1 MKIKLFA
8 ILCAAIFIADVS
20 AEMNQKKKK
29 IKTVEDVKELRS
41 HRIAMMTEKL
51 DSSELSPKQKRMI
64 KERISALSSK
74 PLPTQEQID
83 WAIKNK
89 DLKKMMRNY
98 RKGMKDRIDG
108 VNYLSRKK
116 LQALLGIHIAFKSRS
131 IFF

>member
-8 ILCAAIFIADVS
+8 VLCAAIFVADVS
-20 AEMNQKKKK
+20 AEMSQKKKK
-29 IKTVEDVKELRS
+29 INSIEGVKELRS
-41 HRIAMMTEKL
+41 HRIAMMAERL
-51 DSSELSPKQKRMI
+51 DSDELNPKQKRMI

-98 RKGMKDRIDG
+98 RKGMKKPMG
-108 VNYLSRKK
+108 KRK
-116 LQALLGIHIAFKSRS
+116 GNVIG
-131 IFF
+131 

>member
-8 ILCAAIFIADVS
+8 ILCAAIFVTDVS

-29 IKTVEDVKELRS
+29 IETVEDVKELRS
-41 HRIAMMTEKL
+41 HRIAMMTQRL
-51 DSSELSPKQKRMI
+51 DSGELNPKQKRMI

-89 DLKKMMRNY
+89 NLKKMMRNY
-98 RKGMKDRIDG
+98 RKGMKKPMSKRRNNVIG
-108 VNYLSRKK
+108 
-116 LQALLGIHIAFKSRS
+116 
-131 IFF
+131 

>member
-8 ILCAAIFIADVS
+8 ILCAAIFVTDVS
-20 AEMNQKKKK
+20 AEMNQKKIK
-29 IKTVEDVKELRS
+29 IKTIEDVKEFRS

-51 DSSELSPKQKRMI
+51 DSDQLNPKQKRMI
-64 KERISALSSK
+64 KERVSALSTK

-98 RKGMKDRIDG
+98 RKGMKKPMAKRRDD
-108 VNYLSRKK
+108 VNS
-116 LQALLGIHIAFKSRS
+116 
-131 IFF
+131 